1 MSVQTFESHAHQ
13 NFVGR
18 FLAVLGNVLAGIFAA
33 RAAQARFNELW
44 YLSDAELAKL
54 GLRRDTIAQEVMK
67 AFDAR

>member
-13 NFVGR
+13 NFASR
-18 FLAVLGNVLAGIFAA
+18 FLAGLGNILTGIFAA

-67 AFDAR
+67 TFDAR